1 MNTIKRALISLSDKQ
16 QLVEL
21 GQALT
26 SVGIELI
33 ASGGTANRLLE
44 AGLSV
49 TRVADLTGFP
59 ELLGGRVKTL
69 HPAIHGGILCRAED
83 GDYAELA
90 EHNLAPIDLVVCN
103 LYPFQRTIAQDGV
116 RFEEAIEQI
125 DIGGVTLLRAA
136 AKNCARVTV
145 VCDPADYPQLIDQL
159 SSGIEPAW
167 RLKMAKKAFVHT
179 AQYDA
184 AISTWFAQETV
195 GDDSPVPPAL
205 PARLGRAAVR
215 DTVLRYGENP
225 HQSAALYR
233 WEDSSEF
240 PFKVLQG
247 KALSYNNLVDLDGAL
262 DAVEP
267 FEEPAVAIIKHTNP
281 CGLAIGADLV
291 SAYKKALASDPVSA
305 FGSIIAV
312 NRPVEIEFLETV
324 GKLFVEV
331 LAAPDFTPD
340 ALEWLASRKKNCRA
354 IKVRDLR
361 MPIVQIRS
369 SRGGLLVQETDRRPA
384 TPGEWRCVTKR
395 TPTEAQLS
403 DLAFAW
409 KAAKAVK
416 SNAIVIVKDGATV
429 GVGAGQMNRLESA
442 KIAAH
447 LAGDKAH
454 GAVLA
459 SDAFFP
465 FADGLEA
472 AASCGVSAVAQ
483 PGGSIR
489 DSEVI
494 EAADRMGIAMMF
506 TGIRHFKH

>member
-1 MNTIKRALISLSDKQ
+1 MNTIKRALLSLSDKH
-16 QLVEL
+16 QLVDLGKALSSAGVEL
-21 GQALT
+21 
-26 SVGIELI
+26 V
-33 ASGGTANRLLE
+33 ASGGTAARLLE
-44 AGLSV
+44 AGLDV

-69 HPAIHGGILCRAED
+69 HPAVHGGILCRAD
-83 GDYAELA
+83 DNDYAELSN
-90 EHNLAPIDLVVCN
+90 HGLAPIDLVVCN
-103 LYPFQRTIAQDGV
+103 LYPFQKTVAVEGV
-116 RFEEAIEQI
+116 RFEDAIEQI

-145 VCDPADYPQLIDQL
+145 ICDPSDYAALLAQLP
-159 SSGIEPAW
+159 SGIDPAW
-167 RLKMAKKAFVHT
+167 RIEMAKKAFVHT

-184 AISTWFAQETV
+184 AISTWFTEQTA
-195 GDDSPVPPAL
+195 GDKSIPL
-205 PARLGRAAVR
+205 PARFGRSAER
-215 DTVLRYGENP
+215 ETVLRYGENP
-225 HQSAALYR
+225 HQSAAVYR
-233 WEDSSEF
+233 WEDASEM

-262 DAVEP
+262 DAVQP
-267 FEEPAVAIIKHTNP
+267 FAKPAVAIIKHTNP
-281 CGLAIGADLV
+281 CGLALGDDLI
-291 SAYKKALASDPVSA
+291 SAYTKALASDPVSA

-312 NRPVEIEFLETV
+312 NRHVELDLLDAIGT
-324 GKLFVEV
+324 LFVEV
-331 LAAPDFTPD
+331 LAAPSFSPD
-340 ALEWLASRKKNCRA
+340 ALDWLAKRKKNCRA
-354 IKVRDLR
+354 IEVVDFSAPQLQVR
-361 MPIVQIRS
+361 S
-369 SRGGLLVQETDRRPA
+369 TRGGLLVQESDVRPA
-384 TPGEWRCVTKR
+384 TPDEWRCVTKIQP
-395 TPTEAQLS
+395 TPAQLA
-403 DLAFAW
+403 DLVFAW

-416 SNAIVIVKDGATV
+416 SNAIVIVKDEATV
-429 GVGAGQMNRLESA
+429 GVGAGQMNRLESS

-447 LAGDKAH
+447 LAGEKAQ

-489 DSEVI
+489 DAEVI